1 MLRFTYTSS
10 HDYSFLTSSV
20 LNALA
25 APSSCVEGHGGVLPA
40 NRYFMAALHA
50 LLITTTFAFHTVHY
64 AQAHPLAPKSCT
76 YTL

>member
-1 MLRFTYTSS
+1 
-10 HDYSFLTSSV
+10 
-20 LNALA
+20 LA

-50 LLITTTFAFHTVHY
+50 LLITTTFAFHTVHC
-64 AQAHPLAPKSCT
+64 AQAHPLAPESCT